1 MLDCN
6 QITAQVEEYLQYMQG
21 IGYSLEATSVTLRS
35 FARFTRENNY
45 DHPLTWKIVRSYCE
59 RGGADVPM
67 KTKGRRFEAIAP
79 FGHYASMFFPGS
91 EQLPLL
97 PYGRCHQRPRPHIY
111 SDEEIVMLMEK
122 SRTVYSPDG
131 LRSLTLETVIGF
143 MAVTGARTSE
153 VVNLK
158 LADVDFIDKLVL
170 IRMGK
175 NGKDRLLPLKDSVAD
190 TLRRYQ
196 KAIDEKISARR
207 SPDSSF
213 FVTTGGKPIGTR
225 GIEYAFSRIRDCVD
239 VSDSDYNVPILY
251 HLRHTFACRTVRN
264 WILDGQD
271 VNKTLYTLTTYLGHC
286 HPEDTYWY
294 LSATPELMKLASSRY
309 EEVFGGYEND

>member
-1 MLDCN
+1 MLDN
-6 QITAQVEEYLQYMQG
+6 NRITAQVEDYLAYMHG
-21 IGYSLEATSVTLRS
+21 IGYSSDHTSVILRS

-45 DHPLTWKIVRSYCE
+45 DKPLTWMIVKSYCE

-67 KTKGRRFEAIAP
+67 KTKGRRFESIAS
-79 FGHYASMFFPGS
+79 FGHYASTFFPDG

-97 PYGRCHQRPRPHIY
+97 PYGRCHRRPRPHIY
-111 SDEEIVMLMEK
+111 SDEEIVILMEK
-122 SRTVYSPDG
+122 SRSIYSPDG

-158 LADVDFIDKLVL
+158 LADVDFIDKIVL

-175 NGKDRLLPLKDSVAD
+175 KGKDRLLPLKDSVVEKLRQYRD
-190 TLRRYQ
+190 TIEQKTNRRN
-196 KAIDEKISARR
+196 
-207 SPDSSF
+207 SPDISF
-213 FVTTGGKPIGTR
+213 FVTTGGKPITTR

-264 WILDGQD
+264 WIQDGQD
-271 VNKTLYTLTTYLGHC
+271 VNKRLYILTTYMGHC

-309 EEVFGGYEND
+309 EKLFGGYEND

>member
-1 MLDCN
+1 MLDNN
-6 QITAQVEEYLQYMQG
+6 QITAQVEDYLEYMQG
-21 IGYSLEATSVTLRS
+21 IGYSLDRIAIILRS
-35 FARFTRENNY
+35 FARFTRENDY
-45 DHPLTWKIVRSYCE
+45 DKPLTWMIVRSYCE
-59 RGGADVPM
+59 RGGSDILM
-67 KTKGRRFEAIAP
+67 KTKGRRFEAIAS
-79 FGHYASMFFPGS
+79 FGHYAFTFFPGS

-122 SRTVYSPDG
+122 SRTIYSPDG
-131 LRSLTLETVIGF
+131 LRRLTLETVIGF

-158 LADVDFIDKLVL
+158 ITDVDLHNKIVL

-175 NGKDRLLPLKDSVAD
+175 NGKDRLLPLKDSVVER
-190 TLRRYQ
+190 LRQYRRTIEQ
-196 KAIDEKISARR
+196 KTGTKK
-207 SPDSSF
+207 SPDTSF
-213 FVTTGGKPIGTR
+213 YVTTRGKPITVR

-264 WILDGQD
+264 WIQDGQD
-271 VNKTLYTLTTYLGHC
+271 VNKRLYTLTTYMGHC

-294 LSATPELMKLASSRY
+294 LSATSDLMKLASSRY
-309 EEVFGGYEND
+309 EKLFGGYDND

>member
-1 MLDCN
+1 MLDNN
-6 QITAQVEEYLQYMQG
+6 QITVQIEDYLAYMQG
-21 IGYSLEATSVTLRS
+21 IGYSLDRTAIVLRS

-45 DHPLTWKIVRSYCE
+45 DKSLTWMIVRSYCE

-67 KTKGRRFEAIAP
+67 KTKGRRFESIAS
-79 FGHYASMFFPGS
+79 FGRYASALFPGS
-91 EQLPLL
+91 EMLPLL

-111 SDEEIVMLMEK
+111 SDQEIELLMEK
-122 SRTVYSPDG
+122 SRAIYSPDG
-131 LRSLTLETVIGF
+131 LRCLTLETVIGF
-143 MAVTGARTSE
+143 MAVTGVRTSE

-158 LADVDFIDKLVL
+158 LADVDSIDKIVL
-170 IRMGK
+170 IRKGK
-175 NGKDRLLPLKDSVAD
+175 NGKDRLLPLKDSVAKK
-190 TLRRYQ
+190 LRQYRTI
-196 KAIDEKISARR
+196 IDEKTSTRR

-213 FVTTGGKPIGTR
+213 FVTTGGKPLTTR

-264 WILDGQD
+264 WMQDGQD
-271 VNKTLYTLTTYLGHC
+271 VNKRLYTLTTYMGHC

-309 EEVFGGYEND
+309 EKLFGGYEND